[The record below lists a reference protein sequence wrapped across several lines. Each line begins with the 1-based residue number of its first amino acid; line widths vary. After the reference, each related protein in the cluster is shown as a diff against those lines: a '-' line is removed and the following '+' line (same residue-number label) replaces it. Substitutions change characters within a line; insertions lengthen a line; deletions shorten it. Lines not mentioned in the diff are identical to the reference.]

1 MKGVEAP
8 LKLKIILLSLVL
20 AAALSIPLISLSLRE
35 LGKPEITV
43 SIIEAHGECGLGE
56 RKLWL
61 IKVEDGYALLGYSE
75 PASNPCYRHFVES
88 VKILSTSPLVIE
100 VKLGRRSS
108 PELCAACL
116 GTIVT
121 ELRVGPVKPGET
133 TIIVNGLSV
142 RV

>member
-1 MKGVEAP
+1 MKPWIV
-8 LKLKIILLSLVL
+8 LLGL
-20 AAALSIPLISLSLRE
+20 ALALTGSITLIM
-35 LGKPEITV
+35 LGLGGGGGSRITA
-43 SIIEAHGECGLGE
+43 SIIEARGECGLGE

-61 IKVEDGYALLGYSE
+61 IGVEDGYALLGYSE

-88 VKILSTSPLVIE
+88 VRILSASPLVIE
-100 VKLGRRSS
+100 VRLGRRSS

-142 RV
+142 KV